1 MRGWL
6 TLAAAVLMGAAPAA
20 FAAPGF
26 LRPAGSEQLEPG
38 STVELLWVLDGLSP
52 DVREAELVLS
62 LDGGRTFPVRVTGD
76 FEPATRRLLWR
87 VPALPTNQARLALRA
102 GADEEPAQEALKIIS
117 PAFVIS
123 GSVPDSA
130 LEELFAVGSEWRT
143 REALDADPRTV
154 PETGVRADSRE
165 QIHAGP
171 DREVAAQSGARVA
184 LLPDRLPTAAAAA
197 VPSPSERSAEP
208 GVVPRRCSTPL
219 RE

>member
-26 LRPAGSEQLEPG
+26 LRPAASEQLEPG
-38 STVELLWVLDGLSP
+38 STVELLWILDGIPS
-52 DVREAELVLS
+52 DAGEAELVLS
-62 LDGGRTFPVRVTGD
+62 LDGGRTFPVRVTRD
-76 FEPATRRLLWR
+76 FDPATRRLLWH

-102 GADEEPAQEALKIIS
+102 GADEEPDQEALQLIS

-143 REALDADPRTV
+143 REALDTNPRTM
-154 PETGVRADSRE
+154 PETGVRADSGE

-184 LLPDRLPTAAAAA
+184 LLPDRLPTAAVVA
-197 VPSPSERSAEP
+197 VPSTSERSAVP
-208 GVVPRRCSTPL
+208 GFFARRCPTPL